1 MSPRVTRRKSKA
13 TIAENDEENPDDSHP
28 LNVAIPEDIEEDE
41 LITLLPDINVA
52 ALTSDDVVS
61 IYRLLL
67 SQTSTLDA
75 TEREHDEIRAE
86 LERKEVELD
95 QALQDKESLAKELET
110 SVESVHEELA
120 KVKQERDQLGEHT
133 SKARMLSAQSLH
145 VLAAANTALQ
155 TQISTL
161 SSSQS
166 LSSTEVET
174 LKQRV
179 VDTEREKRELV
190 GVISRL
196 KDESSQRDGMMNFY
210 LLSFL
215 TFTYYVEE
223 INTLRANLKE
233 ARQEHQALEAQVRE
247 LRSTETTTKVFGSCV
262 PFLQFELIFAQFKID
277 SLSQQFQLSQTE
289 AERTNTELASKTEE
303 FAKYRRMKHA
313 EVATLQASFDSLTQS
328 YASTE
333 ASFKALQS
341 AHTAQAHQLTQALSK
356 VQGLTGQLAEQE
368 ARYSNEASGLKR
380 LVSMMEEREKQAKEI
395 VENIERDWVTVGEK
409 SERREAVLK
418 DEIERERKGREES
431 EMRLEQLEGVLER
444 MGRGELP
451 IPGRNIPSTPFRAPG
466 TSDFMVD
473 GMMGLSPTVAMAS
486 KSQRTGKTFTE
497 VYADYVRLQEEYAKK
512 SAEYDHM
519 DRTLSSVLAQIEER
533 VRGPPFIRLSNLTDL
548 WPIRRQSFLNN
559 ASNMSVCKQKLLS
572 LVHNSLKPSRTE
584 TPKPTLL
591 RDNLRNSLNQLMRTN
606 FYKSN
611 LRILASRSKLFFAT
625 SLDATIRQSPLKKI
639 WNALLSMQKVIPK
652 R

>member
-1 MSPRVTRRKSKA
+1 MG
-13 TIAENDEENPDDSHP
+13 
-28 LNVAIPEDIEEDE
+28 
-41 LITLLPDINVA
+41 
-52 ALTSDDVVS
+52 
-61 IYRLLL
+61 RL
-67 SQTSTLDA
+67 S
-75 TEREHDEIRAE
+75 
-86 LERKEVELD
+86 
-95 QALQDKESLAKELET
+95 
-110 SVESVHEELA
+110 
-120 KVKQERDQLGEHT
+120 
-133 SKARMLSAQSLH
+133 
-145 VLAAANTALQ
+145 
-155 TQISTL
+155 
-161 SSSQS
+161 
-166 LSSTEVET
+166 
-174 LKQRV
+174 
-179 VDTEREKRELV
+179 
-190 GVISRL
+190 
-196 KDESSQRDGMMNFY
+196 
-210 LLSFL
+210 
-215 TFTYYVEE
+215 
-223 INTLRANLKE
+223 
-233 ARQEHQALEAQVRE
+233 
-247 LRSTETTTKVFGSCV
+247 
-262 PFLQFELIFAQFKID
+262 PFLQFELSFPQFKID
-277 SLSQQFQLSQTE
+277 SLSQQLQLSQTE
-289 AERTNTELASKTEE
+289 AERTNIELSSKTEE

-418 DEIERERKGREES
+418 DEIEREKKAREQS

-451 IPGRNIPSTPFRAPG
+451 IPGRNTPSTPFRAPG

-533 VRGPPFIRLSNLTDL
+533 VRGPPLIQLSNLLTFDPL
-548 WPIRRQSFLNN
+548 GAYPFSTT
-559 ASNMSVCKQKLLS
+559 
-572 LVHNSLKPSRTE
+572 H
-584 TPKPTLL
+584 
-591 RDNLRNSLNQLMRTN
+591 
-606 FYKSN
+606 
-611 LRILASRSKLFFAT
+611 RI
-625 SLDATIRQSPLKKI
+625 
-639 WNALLSMQKVIPK
+639 
-652 R
+652 

>member
-1 MSPRVTRRKSKA
+1 
-13 TIAENDEENPDDSHP
+13 
-28 LNVAIPEDIEEDE
+28 
-41 LITLLPDINVA
+41 
-52 ALTSDDVVS
+52 
-61 IYRLLL
+61 
-67 SQTSTLDA
+67 
-75 TEREHDEIRAE
+75 
-86 LERKEVELD
+86 
-95 QALQDKESLAKELET
+95 
-110 SVESVHEELA
+110 
-120 KVKQERDQLGEHT
+120 
-133 SKARMLSAQSLH
+133 
-145 VLAAANTALQ
+145 
-155 TQISTL
+155 
-161 SSSQS
+161 
-166 LSSTEVET
+166 
-174 LKQRV
+174 
-179 VDTEREKRELV
+179 
-190 GVISRL
+190 
-196 KDESSQRDGMMNFY
+196 
-210 LLSFL
+210 
-215 TFTYYVEE
+215 
-223 INTLRANLKE
+223 
-233 ARQEHQALEAQVRE
+233 
-247 LRSTETTTKVFGSCV
+247 
-262 PFLQFELIFAQFKID
+262 
-277 SLSQQFQLSQTE
+277 
-289 AERTNTELASKTEE
+289 
-303 FAKYRRMKHA
+303 MKHA

-409 SERREAVLK
+409 SERREAALK
-418 DEIERERKGREES
+418 DEIERERRGREES

-451 IPGRNIPSTPFRAPG
+451 IPGRNTPSTPFRAPG

-533 VRGPPFIRLSNLTDL
+533 VRDPPFIRWSNLTDL
-548 WPIRRQSFLNN
+548 FWPIRRPSFLNS
-559 ASNMSVCKQKLLS
+559 ASNMSVCKQKLRS
-572 LVHNSLKPSRTE
+572 LVHNLLKPSRTE
-584 TPKPTLL
+584 TPRLTT
-591 RDNLRNSLNQLMRTN
+591 RRGNLRNLPNQLTRMN
-606 FYKSN
+606 FCKSN

-625 SLDATIRQSPLKKI
+625 LRDAKIRQSPLKRI
-639 WNALLSMQKVIPK
+639 SNALLSMQKVIPK